1 MNTKNISYILSTISV
16 FAFMYYYFSLVMIW
30 HCLAP
35 FDLDMTSIITWDDIQ
50 FTFASFL
57 IPSLISF
64 SIVFGGISLIAAPL
78 LDSLKERKDK
88 ILESLSKY
96 IRRLP
101 LLIILSQ

>member
-50 FTFASFL
+50 FIFCFFFNTVTHFFFYCVWWN
-57 IPSLISF
+57 ITNCCPS
-64 SIVFGGISLIAAPL
+64 A
-78 LDSLKERKDK
+78 
-88 ILESLSKY
+88 
-96 IRRLP
+96 
-101 LLIILSQ
+101 